1 LSRVSEP
8 ALDIDALL
16 AEALEKRRALGLPNE
31 HTNAYRLVHAEG
43 DGLPGLTVDVY
54 DQHLVASLYTED
66 RGEREDAWLA
76 ALARLPFRGVYLKQ
90 RPRQANELDE
100 AERRERAPERAV
112 LGESAAPAFEVRE
125 NGVPLEVRLGEGLST
140 GLFLDQR
147 DNRARL
153 MQLAPG
159 KSVLN
164 LFAYSCAF
172 GAVAAASGARR
183 TVNIDVSKPALE
195 RGRRNY
201 QLNGIELSE
210 HLFWARDVF
219 ETLPKLAKREE
230 RFDIVV
236 LDPPSYASTRRG
248 RFSVERDYPDLAEI
262 AMRLLTEGG
271 TLLACLNHHK
281 LDERALRDAVS
292 AAGNSASMHIRE
304 LEFVPPPADHEP
316 LRGRVPHLKSAWIR
330 F

>member
-1 LSRVSEP
+1 VTEHAAS
-8 ALDIDALL
+8 IDELL
-16 AEALEKRRALGLPNE
+16 RTALEKRRALGFPNAV
-31 HTNAYRLVHAEG
+31 TNAYRLVHAES
-43 DGLPGLTVDVY
+43 DGVPGLTVDVY
-54 DQHLVASLYTED
+54 DQFLVASLYTED
-66 RGEREDAWLA
+66 YGEREQAWVA
-76 ALARLPFRGVYLKQ
+76 ALARLPFRGVYLKR

-100 AERRERAPERAV
+100 GERRERAPERAV
-112 LGESAAPAFEVRE
+112 AGESAEAAFVVRE
-125 NGVPLEVRLGEGLST
+125 NGVPLEVRLGDGLST

-172 GAVAAASGARR
+172 GAVAACAGARR
-183 TVNIDVSKPALE
+183 TVNIDVSKPSLE

-201 QLNGIELSE
+201 ELNEIELVE

-219 ETLPKLAKREE
+219 ETLPKLAKRDE
-230 RFDIVV
+230 RFDVVV

-248 RFSVERDYPDLAEI
+248 RFSVERDYADLAEI

-292 AAGNSASMHIRE
+292 AAGNSAAMPIRE